1 MNWYYTLLDI
11 TAILFSL
18 LMLRYSWYRIRF
30 FMQVFQQT
38 GYKRNEYWDWM
49 KQNWDAKVIPSDLG
63 LFNIVLLLMIWFESW
78 VFSQVTA
85 TALSL
90 VLFIYGI
97 YWFGTVKRYK
107 PEKEKKPL
115 VFTPRVIRLSG
126 PLFLLAAF
134 IPGSFLY
141 MAYSGVMP
149 FLDLP
154 LPNYYVTFLSFD
166 LLLLVF
172 GWIFGSI
179 LYPFWVLPASLITQ
193 PVEKSI
199 QDGFKN
205 DARRKLASMP
215 DLKVIALTG
224 SYGKTSTKFMIRDLL
239 KERYNVCSTPG
250 SYNTPMGICKV
261 INNDLNSNHQVLI
274 LEMGARYA
282 GNIGELCDIA
292 QPDISVVTNVGFA
305 HLETFGSQDVI
316 AHEKGTLV
324 RRLEKGGV
332 AVLNADDPRVSVMG
346 QDRDDILR
354 IKAGLKDGDIRGSE
368 VQYGPAGMEFRVWT
382 GDEEELFHTKL
393 LGAHNAQNLLLAIS
407 VGKHLGLRLKTMAL
421 AARRMEPVEHRLEM
435 KQAGDLIVIDD
446 AFNSNPVGAKNAV
459 EILSSFKTG
468 KRIIITPG
476 MVELGEIEYEENRKF
491 GEAIGKAGLDHIYLV
506 GKERSKAILEG
517 IKITNGEADK
527 VEVVESL
534 FEANEKVRA
543 IAHPGDVIL
552 YENDLPDLYG

>member
-1 MNWYYTLLDI
+1 
-11 TAILFSL
+11 
-18 LMLRYSWYRIRF
+18 MLRYSWYRIRF